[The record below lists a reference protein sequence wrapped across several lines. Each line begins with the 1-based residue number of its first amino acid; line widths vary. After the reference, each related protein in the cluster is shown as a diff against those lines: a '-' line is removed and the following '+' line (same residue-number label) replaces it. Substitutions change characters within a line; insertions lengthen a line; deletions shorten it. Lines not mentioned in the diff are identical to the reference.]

1 MTILLSAKNIQYGR
15 RRHLG
20 FEDIDCVSTVFKLQT
35 SDLCMCKKWY
45 FYHYFEVYSSDF
57 SKVC

>member
-20 FEDIDCVSTVFKLQT
+20 FEDIDCVSTVFKLET

-45 FYHYFEVYSSDF
+45 FYHYFEVFFD
-57 SKVC
+57 